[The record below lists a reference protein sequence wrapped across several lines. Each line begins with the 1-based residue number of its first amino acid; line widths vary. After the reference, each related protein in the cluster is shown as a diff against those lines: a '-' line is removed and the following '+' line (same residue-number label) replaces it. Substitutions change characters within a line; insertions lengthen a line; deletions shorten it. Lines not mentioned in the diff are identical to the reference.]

1 MSRPWRNLTVRTLWP
16 AELKVFP
23 RRSTR
28 KSSMWILAFPS
39 APRPQG
45 FQSQAEA
52 LHPASLFLHPLAEVA
67 SVAEEVREEEVEVE
81 VEVVIRLLLRSREP
95 FSWCFP
101 EPGSFSLAIVKAN
114 GGRTRMA
121 AV

>member
-67 SVAEEVREEEVEVE
+67 SVAEEVREEVPAAEAVREVEVEVE

-101 EPGSFSLAIVKAN
+101 EPGSF
-114 GGRTRMA
+114 
-121 AV
+121 